1 MKWVWVGHQPHQ
13 TIYKTV
19 LNLKDLSEK
28 SEKIRGCQTD
38 MNLPKLIC
46 IEIISRK
53 IYKKYCRVL

>member
-28 SEKIRGCQTD
+28 SAKTQGCQTD

-46 IEIISRK
+46 IEITSRK
-53 IYKKYCRVL
+53 IYKKYCTVL